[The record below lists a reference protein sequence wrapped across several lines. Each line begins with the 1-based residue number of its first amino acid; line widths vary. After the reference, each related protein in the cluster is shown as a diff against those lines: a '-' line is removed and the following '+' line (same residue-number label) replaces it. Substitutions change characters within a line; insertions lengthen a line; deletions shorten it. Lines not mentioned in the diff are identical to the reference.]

1 MEASLERS
9 VEETLE
15 EETPGAVV
23 DGMTPSL
30 A

>member
-1 MEASLERS
+1 METSLERV

-15 EETPGAVV
+15 TETPGAVV